1 MNRIQ
6 WAGVT
11 ALALFATFGGDAEA
25 RDPNKV
31 RCRAVSSD
39 GARLDA
45 RYDSDRREFR
55 AEFSVENAS
64 ADHVDRWYEANR
76 ATRTNMTP
84 FAPGDVLQVIVGGE
98 RVGSI
103 VLDGGLKGA
112 LEFDEAA
119 SRRRGP
125 GADGD
130 QPFPA
135 NFPPFPPGTITQVG
149 SLSCVGQKR

>member
-6 WAGVT
+6 WASVT
-11 ALALFATFGGDAEA
+11 ALALLAALGGEAEA

-55 AEFSVENAS
+55 ADFWVGSAS
-64 ADHVDRWYEANR
+64 FDHESRWYEANR
-76 ATRTNMTP
+76 DTRTAMTP
-84 FAPGDVLQVIVGGE
+84 FAPGDVLQVIVAGE
-98 RVGSI
+98 MVGNI
-103 VLDGGLKGA
+103 VLDAHLSGTLR
-112 LEFDEAA
+112 FDEAA
-119 SRRRGP
+119 GRRP
-125 GADGD
+125 GARVDGD
-130 QPFPA
+130 QTFPA

-149 SLSCVGQKR
+149 AISCVGQRR